1 MVTSSIVI
9 DKNTLNRCKKVLKHI
24 VENIHKLQQFNN
36 FFNIGSHNNKI
47 LRKEIQE
54 HCCKN
59 ISESNYS

>member
-1 MVTSSIVI
+1 MQ
-9 DKNTLNRCKKVLKHI
+9 KKVLKHF